1 MYIARQNGTLNRNF
15 MGYTT
20 TQTKVM
26 IGLGVSS
33 ISDSWTAFAQNVKEI
48 ETYMDCINQNKLPLH
63 RGHILNQEDLKIR
76 EQILNLICRFKT
88 SWDTETW
95 TFEEKEALFERLQPF
110 IEDDL
115 IVLLD
120 NGVEV
125 LEAGKTFIRN
135 ICMAFDMRMI
145 RENPQHRLFS
155 QTI

>member
-1 MYIARQNGTLNRNF
+1 
-15 MGYTT
+15 
-20 TQTKVM
+20 
-26 IGLGVSS
+26 
-33 ISDSWTAFAQNVKEI
+33 
-48 ETYMDCINQNKLPLH
+48 
-63 RGHILNQEDLKIR
+63 LNQEDLKIR

-88 SWDTETW
+88 SWDTDTW

-115 IVLLD
+115 IVLHD
-120 NGVEV
+120 NRLEV